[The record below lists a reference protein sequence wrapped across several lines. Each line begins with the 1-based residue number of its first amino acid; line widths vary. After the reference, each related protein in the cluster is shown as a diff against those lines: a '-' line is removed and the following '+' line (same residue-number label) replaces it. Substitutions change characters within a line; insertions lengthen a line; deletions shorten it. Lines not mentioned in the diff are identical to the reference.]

1 MELLDGAFLMSGSAR
16 KGRFSLF
23 MDIVYLSMSGSD
35 DGKVVSVESDANVSI
50 PVGAELNLSTKSDLD
65 GLVWTF
71 AAG

>member
-1 MELLDGAFLMSGSAR
+1 
-16 KGRFSLF
+16 

-50 PVGAELNLSTKSDLD
+50 PVSAELNLSTKSDLD